1 MSTRYAEIFRKLQA
15 PFDRRDLK
23 TFSKGGKNFAYITA
37 RHAMIRLDMVVG
49 PESWKDEYFETKEG
63 LKCRLSIRFGDEWV
77 GKEDGGGAAG
87 MSDHDDD
94 EKSAF
99 SSAFKRAAVKWGIA
113 RELYGDGV
121 ATFDVPLPS
130 AAAPAPRQA
139 APPPPTANGHAP
151 ADGAPRPA
159 PKLDHRPL
167 ARFIADG
174 VEHHVGKFRERH
186 PDAKP
191 PVNSLDASRH
201 IIAFAVA
208 KGYVPEQ
215 GAPNEAQIAK
225 LLAGLTGFDE
235 VRKPLQD
242 EAAAYLKREV
252 DKAEERLRLEEQG
265 DPDLDEAAA
274 RR

>member
-139 APPPPTANGHAP
+139 APPPPTAQRQ
-151 ADGAPRPA
+151 PR
-159 PKLDHRPL
+159 
-167 ARFIADG
+167 G
-174 VEHHVGKFRERH
+174 
-186 PDAKP
+186 P
-191 PVNSLDASRH
+191 PPSS
-201 IIAFAVA
+201 IIAPSRDSSPTASSTTSA
-208 KGYVPEQ
+208 SSARGTPTPSLRSTASTPRATSSRSRSRRDTSPSRGPPTRPKSRNSWPDSRDSTKCGSRSR
-215 GAPNEAQIAK
+215 
-225 LLAGLTGFDE
+225 T
-235 VRKPLQD
+235 
-242 EAAAYLKREV
+242 KR
-252 DKAEERLRLEEQG
+252 
-265 DPDLDEAAA
+265 
-274 RR
+274 RRT